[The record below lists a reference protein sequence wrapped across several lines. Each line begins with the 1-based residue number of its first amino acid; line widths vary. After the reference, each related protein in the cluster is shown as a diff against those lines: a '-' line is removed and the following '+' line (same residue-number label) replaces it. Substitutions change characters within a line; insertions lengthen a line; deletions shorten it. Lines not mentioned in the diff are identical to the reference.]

1 VFTGR
6 IDEIGLVEKI
16 EAGQLMVR
24 APRSVAALRAGGS
37 VCVDGVRLTVH
48 QLAGEVFAAAITR
61 ETCCRSAFDALAEGR
76 PVNVE
81 VPLTAGAS
89 PAAPAAHL
97 CGQTGWIEWA
107 GPAR

>member
-1 VFTGR
+1 MFTGR

-81 VPLTAGAS
+81 VPLTAGDT
-89 PAAPAAHL
+89 PAVPAAHL